1 MTKKYIFF
9 LEDTKPETEDWLK
22 FEVELSDEEVVTFL
36 NESKRYFNSEEA
48 KKYDDLCGE
57 EQWMIERIPD
67 IYAKIMKS
75 LELQADEILGK
86 AREPLDQ
93 YNIYRPEELSW
104 IKEAYIKDGQ
114 LFLIEEEVEW

>member
-1 MTKKYIFF
+1 MTKKYTFF

-36 NESKRYFNSEEA
+36 NESKRYSNSEEA

-114 LFLIEEEVEW
+114 LFLIEEEVQW